1 MIQLRDY
8 QKQMI
13 GGLYSSIRS
22 GKKRI
27 LLIALMGLGKTVISS
42 WIMRDATTREKRCL
56 FLVPLTVLIDQ
67 TIETLE
73 ALGVHCSALQGDRNY
88 DPTALVTVASLQ
100 TIASRIRSGQ
110 SLQDIIGE
118 KHLLFADESH
128 VTAFDTVYPELEN
141 FVLGNGGFCIG
152 MTATPWRLSKKQWL
166 GQKYDH
172 AIEGPQ
178 PPEAIK
184 LGAVVPCRG
193 FRIGGVFDLE
203 KLKVS
208 NGDYTLDSIA
218 EQATKPEALSFVVSE
233 WKRLAFGRPTMMV
246 GATVEQARQTAQ
258 VFESKGIKTALI
270 IGETPHQERL
280 AIFEQVNSGEV
291 QIICSVG
298 CLTAGFNLPAIS
310 AIVYVRA
317 TKSKA
322 LFFQTAGRGSR
333 PAPDKTDFLLLDF
346 GGNLKRF
353 GNPMGHQ
360 NYDISEPKKQGAEHD
375 PYKECPDCHAEVLN
389 FAKFCPHCG
398 YEFGGG
404 DEEDD
409 ISEAF
414 ENGLTEFVDKT
425 TKEQIA
431 NIRRWRKEAYRV
443 GASPDRAISKFY
455 DRYRQNPPS
464 AWLRHA
470 CLRKNA
476 SHKSKQ
482 KFLDYLDNSY
492 NGQPQ
497 WAQTWLEY
505 HLMLE
510 FGTSD
515 FSQIFQRDWRA
526 VLGVPYAANWEQVK
540 RSYIAKIKALTEADY
555 DLAEELN
562 AALED
567 AEDDRAVSVA

>member
-1 MIQLRDY
+1 MIELRDY
-8 QKQMI
+8 QKEMI
-13 GGLYSSIRS
+13 GGVYKAIRD

-27 LLIALMGLGKTVISS
+27 LLIALMGLGKTVLSG
-42 WIMRDATTREKRCL
+42 WIMRDATSRGKRCL

-73 ALGVHCSALQGDRNY
+73 ALGVHCSALQGDRDY

-100 TIASRIRSGQ
+100 TIASRLRTGQ
-110 SLQDIIGE
+110 SLTEMMGE

-128 VTAFDTVYPELEN
+128 VTAFDKIYPDLEN

-152 MTATPWRLSKKQWL
+152 MTATPWRLSKRQWL
-166 GQKYDH
+166 GQKYDR
-172 AIEGPQ
+172 AIQGPQ
-178 PPEAIK
+178 PPDAIK

-193 FRIGGVFDLE
+193 FRLGGVFDFDQ
-203 KLKVS
+203 LKVS

-218 EQATKPEALSFVVSE
+218 QQATQPAALKFIVSE
-233 WKRLAFGRPTMMV
+233 WRRLASDRPTLMV
-246 GATVEQARQTAQ
+246 GATVEQARQTALA
-258 VFESKGIKTALI
+258 FESKGIKTALI
-270 IGETPHQERL
+270 VGETPHQERL
-280 AIFEQVNSGEV
+280 NIFAQVNSGEV
-291 QIICSVG
+291 QVVCSVG

-317 TKSKA
+317 TKSRA

-333 PAPDKTDFLLLDF
+333 PAPEKTDFLLLDF

-360 NYDISEPKKQGAEHD
+360 NYDISETKKQGAEHD

-398 YEFGGG
+398 YEFGSE
-404 DEEDD
+404 DEDD

-425 TKEQIA
+425 TKEQIS

-443 GASPDRAISKFY
+443 GASPDSAISKFY

-464 AWLRHA
+464 EWLRYA
-470 CLRKNA
+470 CLRRNA
-476 SHKSKQ
+476 SQKSKQ
-482 KFLDYLDNSY
+482 KFLDYLDGSY
-492 NGQPQ
+492 KGHPR
-497 WAQTWLEY
+497 WAHTWLEY

-515 FSQIFQRDWRA
+515 FSQLFQRDWRA

-540 RSYIAKIKALTEADY
+540 RSYIAKIKALTEADQE
-555 DLAEELN
+555 LADELN
-562 AALED
+562 AALDDARED
-567 AEDDRAVSVA
+567 RIADVA